1 MQINLYKHNQT
12 AYENAL
18 ILLQAEKKAA
28 VIHPTGTG
36 KSFIAFKLC
45 EDNSDKNICWLS
57 PSEYIFDTQLE
68 NLKRTTGGYVPQN
81 IRFFTYA
88 KLMNMADSEISEINP
103 DYIILDEFHR
113 CGAEM
118 WGQGVG
124 ALLSAYPDV
133 PILGLSA
140 TAIRYLDNQRNMADE
155 LFDGNIASEM
165 SLGEAIV
172 RGILA
177 PPKYVVSA
185 FSCQKN
191 LDKYKKRV
199 SSAKNKAV
207 RDEGEKYL
215 DALKRALDKADG
227 VDEIFD
233 KHMTDRTG
241 KYIVFCADYERMCQ
255 MKELAN
261 DWFYKIDKNPHI
273 YSLYSEDPSS
283 DTEFQEFKSDNDNTH
298 LRLLYCIDALN
309 EGVHVDDIS
318 GVFLLRPTVSP
329 IIYKQQIG
337 RALQTGITKSSVI
350 FDIVMNIENL
360 YSIGTIEEEMQLAIS
375 YYRSHGLEKD
385 IVNEHFRVI
394 DEVKDCLSLFYKLN
408 ETLTA
413 SWDYMY
419 LEAKKYYDRHG
430 NLEIPKRYK
439 TENGYSLGT
448 WLLTQKRVYSGAV
461 GGTLTKERINKLNS
475 IGMVWESQRDISWQ
489 KHFDA
494 AKKYSQKH
502 GNLSVPAL
510 YVTEDGIKLGTW
522 IANLRTAR
530 KNGFNRKYISDDRIK
545 ALDEIGMIWE
555 VSDYLWQRYYGA
567 CLTYYGLNGN
577 LDIPCRYVTGDGE
590 KLGAW
595 LCKIRTAHKK
605 GESRLTD
612 EQVSALDELGM
623 VWNKRTEQAWNK
635 AYNAAKAYFEM
646 YGNLNVPTTYKT
658 ADGFVLSKWVDRQ
671 RQNKELS
678 ESRKSKLDDIGMVWE
693 KENSWDTRFKLAKAY
708 FEKNG
713 NLDMSTNYVTDG
725 VWLGKWISEQR
736 KAHKNGKL
744 PAEQMHL
751 LESLNID
758 WNTDIQ
764 KKYDEIWSGYFEEVK
779 AYFDKNGDISGIG
792 NSEEKDKQKLNI
804 WIKKQRRYYKDGN
817 LSKEKIKK
825 LESVGI
831 VWNPYVNAW
840 ETGFIH
846 AKKYYEINGNLNIPA
861 SYIDDSGYTLG
872 IWITNQRYNYRHPSR
887 NKKIT
892 ESQKK
897 RLDGIGMVWDPVVK
911 QWEKLYKSAEIYFNE
926 HGNLNVPAK
935 YKTADGYSLKEWLR
949 TQRNNRV
956 KGTLSNDK
964 IERLD
969 KIGMDWLSP
978 AARNWETYFS
988 ACEKYYNTY
997 GNLKIGSTY
1006 TDENGL
1012 LVGRWLKKQ
1021 RINKAKLKTS
1031 GENGNQIERLESIG
1045 MVWEESN
1052 FFDNVTNA
1060 DKHITQNDELRSY
1073 AV

>member
-1 MQINLYKHNQT
+1 MLITLYKHNQT
-12 AYENAL
+12 AYKNAL
-18 ILLQAEKKAA
+18 FLLKTEKKAA

-45 EDNSDKNICWLS
+45 EDNFDKKICWLS

-68 NLKRTTGGYVPQN
+68 NLKRTTGGYAPQN
-81 IRFFTYA
+81 ISFFTYA
-88 KLMNMADSEISEINP
+88 KLMNMTDSEISKINP

-155 LFDGNIASEM
+155 LFDGNIASEI

-177 PPKYVVSA
+177 PPKYIISA
-185 FSCQKN
+185 FSCQRN

-199 SSAKNKAV
+199 SHTKNKAV

-215 DALKRALDKADG
+215 DALRRALEKADG
-227 VDEIFD
+227 LDEIFD

-241 KYIVFCADYERMCQ
+241 KYIVFCADYEHMCQ

-261 DWFYKIDKNPHI
+261 DWFYKVDKNPHI
-273 YSLYSEDPSS
+273 YSFYSEDPSS
-283 DTEFQEFKSDNDNTH
+283 DMEFQEFKSDNDDTH

-309 EGVHVDDIS
+309 EGVHIDDIS
-318 GVFLLRPTVSP
+318 GVILLRPTVSP

-337 RALQTGITKSSVI
+337 RALQTGIRKSSVI

-360 YSIGTIEEEMQLAIS
+360 YSIGAVEEEMRLAIS
-375 YYRSHGLEKD
+375 YYRSHGLEND

-394 DEVKDCLSLFYKLN
+394 DEVKDCLSLFNKLN
-408 ETLTA
+408 EALTA

-419 LEAKKYYDRHG
+419 LEAKKYYEQYG

-461 GGTLTKERINKLNS
+461 GGILTKEQIDKLNA
-475 IGMVWESQRDISWQ
+475 IGMVWDSRRDVSWQ

-494 AKKYSQKH
+494 ANEYSKKY
-502 GNLSVPAL
+502 GNLNIPAQ
-510 YVTEDGIKLGTW
+510 YVTENGLKLGTW

-530 KNGFNRKYISDDRIK
+530 KNGFDSKYLTNQRIK
-545 ALDEIGMIWE
+545 ALDELGMIWE

-567 CLTYYGLNGN
+567 CLTYYGINGD
-577 LDIPCRYVTGDGE
+577 LDIPSRYVTGDGL
-590 KLGAW
+590 KLGSW
-595 LCKIRTAHKK
+595 LSNIRTAHKK
-605 GESRLTD
+605 GENKLTD
-612 EQVSALDELGM
+612 EQVSDLDKLGM
-623 VWNKRTEQAWNK
+623 VWNKRQDQAWNK
-635 AYNAAKAYFEM
+635 AFGFAQAYFET
-646 YGNLNVPTTYKT
+646 YGNLNVPTAYKN
-658 ADGFVLSKWVDRQ
+658 ADGFALGKWLERQ
-671 RQNKELS
+671 RQNNELS
-678 ESRKSKLDDIGMVWE
+678 KSRKSKLDDIGMVWK
-693 KENSWDTRFKLAKAY
+693 KEDSWEARFKLAKAY
-708 FEKNG
+708 YEENG
-713 NLDMSTNYVTDG
+713 KLDISTNYVTG
-725 VWLGKWISEQR
+725 GIWLGKWLSEQR
-736 KAHKNGKL
+736 KAYKSGKL
-744 PAEQMHL
+744 SAERTQC
-751 LESLNID
+751 LEKLNIEWD
-758 WNTDIQ
+758 TDIQ
-764 KKYDEIWSGYFEEVK
+764 KKYDEIWKEYFKKVK

-792 NSEEKDKQKLNI
+792 GSEEKDKQKLDI
-804 WIKKQRRYYKDGN
+804 WIQKQRQYYKDGK
-817 LSKEKIKK
+817 LSKERIKK
-825 LESVGI
+825 LEYVGI

-840 ETGFIH
+840 ETGFLH
-846 AKKYYEINGNLNIPA
+846 AKKYYEFYGNLEVPL
-861 SYIDDSGYTLG
+861 SYKDKDGYTLG
-872 IWITNQRYNYRHPSR
+872 VWISNQRNNYRRPHG
-887 NKKIT
+887 NKRVT
-892 ESQKK
+892 EKQKK
-897 RLDGIGMVWDPVVK
+897 LLDSIGMIWEPK
-911 QWEKLYKSAEIYFNE
+911 TLQWEKLYTAAEEYFE
-926 HGNLNVPAK
+926 EYGSLNVPAG
-935 YKTADGYSLKEWLR
+935 YKTADGNLLNEWLR
-949 TQRNNRV
+949 FQRENKS
-956 KGTLSNDK
+956 KGILSTEK
-964 IERLD
+964 IERLN

-978 AARNWETYFS
+978 AARKWESYFS
-988 ACEKYYNTY
+988 ACEKYYKTY

-1006 TDENGL
+1006 IDENG
-1012 LVGRWLKKQ
+1012 VGIGRWLKRQ
-1021 RINKAKLKTS
+1021 RINKTKLKTN
-1031 GENGNQIERLESIG
+1031 GENGNQIKRLESIG

-1052 FFDNVTNA
+1052 FCDNAADA

>member
-12 AYENAL
+12 AYDNAL
-18 ILLQAEKKAA
+18 FLLQTEKKAA

-45 EDNSDKNICWLS
+45 EDNPDKTICWLS

-68 NLKRTTGGYVPQN
+68 NLKRATGGYVPQN
-81 IRFFTYA
+81 ISFFTYA
-88 KLMNMADSEISEINP
+88 KLMNMSKTEIAEIKP

-113 CGAEM
+113 CGAQM
-118 WGQGVG
+118 WGQGVET
-124 ALLSAYPDV
+124 LLSEYPDT
-133 PILGLSA
+133 PIWGLSA

-155 LFDGNIASEM
+155 LFNGNIASEM

-177 PPKYVVSA
+177 PPKYILSA
-185 FSCQKN
+185 LSCQKN

-199 SSAKNKAV
+199 NRAKNKAV
-207 RDEGEKYL
+207 RDKAEKYL

-227 VDEIFD
+227 LDEIFD
-233 KHMTDRTG
+233 KHMTERTG
-241 KYIVFCADYERMCQ
+241 KYIVFCADYEHMCQ

-273 YSLYSEDPSS
+273 YSFYSEDPSS
-283 DTEFQEFKSDNDNTH
+283 YAEFQEFKSDNDDTH

-318 GVFLLRPTVSP
+318 GVILLRPTVSP

-337 RALQTGITKSSVI
+337 RALQTGIKESSVI

-360 YSIGTIEEEMQLAIS
+360 YSIGTVEEEMRLAIS
-375 YYRSHGLEKD
+375 YYRSHGLEND

-394 DEVKDCLSLFYKLN
+394 DEVKDCLSLFDKLN

-419 LEAKKYYDRHG
+419 LEAKKYYEQHG

-448 WLLTQKRVYSGAV
+448 WLLTQRRVYSGAV
-461 GGTLTKERINKLNS
+461 GGILTKERIDKLNA

-494 AKKYSQKH
+494 AQKYHEQY
-502 GNLSVPAL
+502 GNLNIPAL
-510 YVTEDGIKLGTW
+510 YVSDDGIKLGLW
-522 IANLRTAR
+522 IANLRNAR
-530 KNGFNRKYISDDRIK
+530 KNGFDRKYLSADRIK
-545 ALDEIGMIWE
+545 ALDSIGMIWQ

-577 LDIPCRYVTGDGE
+577 LDIPCRYVTGDGL

-595 LCKIRTAHKK
+595 LNNVRTAYKM
-605 GESRLTD
+605 GENRLTD

-623 VWNKRTEQAWNK
+623 VWNKRQEQAWNK
-635 AYNAAKAYFEM
+635 AYLAAQAYFKTH
-646 YGNLNVPTTYKT
+646 GNLNVPATYKT
-658 ADGFVLSKWVDRQ
+658 ADGFALGKWVDRQ
-671 RQNKELS
+671 RKNKELS
-678 ESRKSKLDDIGMVWE
+678 ESRKSKLDDIGMVWK
-693 KENSWDTRFKLAKAY
+693 KENSWNVRYEIAKAY

-713 NLDMSTNYVTDG
+713 NLDVSTNYVTDG
-725 VWLGKWISEQR
+725 VWLGKWLSEQR
-736 KAHKNGKL
+736 KAHKIGKL
-744 PAEQMHL
+744 SAERTHR
-751 LESLNID
+751 LELLNID

-764 KKYDEIWSGYFEEVK
+764 KRYDEIWSGYFEKVK

-792 NSEEKDKQKLNI
+792 NNEEKDKQKLDI
-804 WIKKQRRYYKDGN
+804 WIKKQRQYYKDGK
-817 LSKEKIKK
+817 LSKERIKR

-840 ETGFIH
+840 ETGFLH
-846 AKKYYEINGNLNIPA
+846 AKKHFEIYGDLNVPL
-861 SYIDDSGYTLG
+861 SYKDDSGYTLG
-872 IWITNQRYNYRHPSR
+872 IWISNQRNNYRHPCG
-887 NKKIT
+887 NKRVT

-897 RLDGIGMVWDPVVK
+897 RLDDIGMIWDYMAF
-911 QWEKLYKSAEIYFNE
+911 QWKKLYKAAEEYFDE
-926 HGNLNVPAK
+926 YGNLNVPAG
-935 YKTADGYSLKEWLR
+935 YKTTGGNSLKEWLR
-949 TQRNNRV
+949 LQRENKL
-956 KGTLSNDK
+956 KGTLSTEK
-964 IERLD
+964 IERLN

-978 AARNWETYFS
+978 AARKWETYFS
-988 ACEKYYNTY
+988 ACEKYYKTH
-997 GNLKIGSTY
+997 GSLEIGSTY
-1006 TDENGL
+1006 IDENGL

-1021 RINKAKLKTS
+1021 RTNRAKLKTS
-1031 GENGNQIERLESIG
+1031 GENGNQIKRLESIG
-1045 MVWEESN
+1045 LVWEESN
-1052 FFDNVTNA
+1052 SFDNIAVA

-1073 AV
+1073 AG